1 MEDSEEYMLKWNS
14 HNSEIISEFHQL
26 AKVRTQ
32 LFLLYQGSTEG
43 WSIWPKPKL
52 YSLWLPKLNVKH
64 LLKVARNT
72 IELIT
77 KLVGLR
83 KE

>member
-43 WSIWPKPKL
+43 
-52 YSLWLPKLNVKH
+52 
-64 LLKVARNT
+64 
-72 IELIT
+72 
-77 KLVGLR
+77 
-83 KE
+83 

>member
-43 WSIWPKPKL
+43 QSTWPKPKL
-52 YSLWLPKLNVKH
+52 YSYSLRLPTFNVKH
-64 LLKVARNT
+64 SVK
-72 IELIT
+72 
-77 KLVGLR
+77 GSQQYC
-83 KE
+83 

>member
-32 LFLLYQGSTEG
+32 LFLSYQGSTEG
-43 WSIWPKPKL
+43 QSTWPKPKL
-52 YSLWLPKLNVKH
+52 YSYSLRLPTLNVKH
-64 LLKVARNT
+64 LVKGSQ
-72 IELIT
+72 
-77 KLVGLR
+77 KYC
-83 KE
+83 

>member
-32 LFLLYQGSTEG
+32 LFLSYQGSTEG
-43 WSIWPKPKL
+43 RSIWPKPKL
-52 YSLWLPKLNVKH
+52 LSVKLPKFNFKYSVKGSQ
-64 LLKVARNT
+64 KYC
-72 IELIT
+72 
-77 KLVGLR
+77 
-83 KE
+83 

>member
-43 WSIWPKPKL
+43 QSAWPKPKL
-52 YSLWLPKLNVKH
+52 YSYSLRLPTFNVKH
-64 LLKVARNT
+64 SVKGSQ
-72 IELIT
+72 
-77 KLVGLR
+77 KYC
-83 KE
+83 

>member
-32 LFLLYQGSTEG
+32 LSLLYQGSTDDQ
-43 WSIWPKPKL
+43 STWPKPKL
-52 YSLWLPKLNVKH
+52 YNYSLRLPMLNVKH
-64 LLKVARNT
+64 LVK
-72 IELIT
+72 
-77 KLVGLR
+77 GSHH
-83 KE
+83 

>member
-32 LFLLYQGSTEG
+32 LFLLQQGSTEG
-43 WSIWPKPKL
+43 QNNWPKPKL
-52 YSLWLPKLNVKH
+52 FSLQLPRFNVKRSV
-64 LLKVARNT
+64 KGSQ
-72 IELIT
+72 
-77 KLVGLR
+77 KYC
-83 KE
+83 

>member
-32 LFLLYQGSTEG
+32 LFLLHQGSTEG
-43 WSIWPKPKL
+43 
-52 YSLWLPKLNVKH
+52 
-64 LLKVARNT
+64 
-72 IELIT
+72 
-77 KLVGLR
+77 
-83 KE
+83 

>member
-32 LFLLYQGSTEG
+32 LFLSYQGSTEG
-43 WSIWPKPKL
+43 RSIWLKSKL
-52 YSLWLPKLNVKH
+52 YKYSLRLPALNVKH
-64 LLKVARNT
+64 
-72 IELIT
+72 
-77 KLVGLR
+77 
-83 KE
+83 